1 MEFVFFLNAIV
12 TEICNYFGVVDGTVA
27 RICRPVLNER
37 VVYNG
42 HPRVH
47 GVKIQSVVLP
57 NGSIIN
63 LEGQW
68 QGLRHDCTMLYE
80 SGVLNQLYRLA

>member
-1 MEFVFFLNAIV
+1 MEFGFFKNALV
-12 TEICNYFGVVDGTVA
+12 TEIGNYFGFVDGTVA
-27 RICRPVLNER
+27 RICRPVLNKR

-42 HPRVH
+42 PQRVH

-57 NGSIIN
+57 NGLIIN

-68 QGLRHDCTMLYE
+68 QGLRHDCTILYE
-80 SGVLNQLYRLA
+80 SDLLNQLYRLA